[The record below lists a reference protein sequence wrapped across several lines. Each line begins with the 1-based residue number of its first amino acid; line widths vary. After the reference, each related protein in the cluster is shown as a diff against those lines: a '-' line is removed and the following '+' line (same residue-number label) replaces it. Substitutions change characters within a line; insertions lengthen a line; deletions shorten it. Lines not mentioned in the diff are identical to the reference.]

1 MKLQYD
7 FHIHSCLS
15 PCGDNDMT
23 PQNIVNMSQIMGYD
37 VIALTD
43 HNTCGN
49 CPAVMKAGEKIGLT
63 VIPGME
69 LCTSEEVHVVC
80 LFPDLEKAMAFS
92 DYVYTTLPPVKN
104 RPAVFGDQLICD
116 ENDEVISTEE
126 KLLITASSISCMKVV
141 EVVTEYGGV
150 CYPAHIDRSS
160 FSILSNL
167 GTIDESFGFNCAE
180 IYDMSKEQELK
191 EKYPY
196 LKNLR
201 IISDSDAHYLEK
213 MRIPEQCIELSDK
226 TIHNVFK
233 YLTNKGD
240 ENFGSSDH

>member
-1 MKLQYD
+1 MKIKYD
-7 FHIHSCLS
+7 FHVHSCLS

-23 PQNIVNMSQIMGYD
+23 PQNIVNMSKIMGYD

-43 HNTCGN
+43 HNTCLN

-92 DYVYTTLPPVKN
+92 DYVRSTLPPVKN
-104 RPAVFGDQLICD
+104 RPSVFGEQLILD
-116 ENDEVISTEE
+116 ENDEATGTEE
-126 KLLITASSISCMKVV
+126 KLLITASTISCMKVV
-141 EVVTEYGGV
+141 EAVTKHGGI

-180 IYDMSKEQELK
+180 IYDMSKEKELK
-191 EKYPY
+191 ERYPY
-196 LKNLR
+196 LNNLK

-213 MRIPEQCIELSDK
+213 MRIPEYYIEIPEISISCILQ
-226 TIHNVFK
+226 
-233 YLTNKGD
+233 YLKHKGD
-240 ENFGSSDH
+240 ENFGFTNH

>member
-23 PQNIVNMSQIMGYD
+23 PQNIVNMSKIMGYD
-37 VIALTD
+37 IIALTD

-49 CPAVMKAGEKIGLT
+49 CPAVMKAGEEIGLT

-92 DYVYTTLPPVKN
+92 DYVYSTLPPVKN
-104 RPAVFGDQLICD
+104 RPSVFGEQLICD
-116 ENDEVISTEE
+116 ENDEVTGTEE
-126 KLLITASSISCMKVV
+126 KLLITASTISCMKVV
-141 EVVTEYGGV
+141 EVVTEYGGI
-150 CYPAHIDRSS
+150 CYPAHVDRSS

-167 GTIDESFGFNCAE
+167 GTIDESFGFTCAE
-180 IYDMSKEQELK
+180 IYDMSKEKELK
-191 EKYPY
+191 EKHPY
-196 LKNLR
+196 LNKLK

-213 MRIPEQCIELSDK
+213 MRIPEQFIELPDK
-226 TIHNVFK
+226 TIYNVFS
-233 YLTNKGD
+233 YLSKKGD
-240 ENFGSSDH
+240 DMLGSDS